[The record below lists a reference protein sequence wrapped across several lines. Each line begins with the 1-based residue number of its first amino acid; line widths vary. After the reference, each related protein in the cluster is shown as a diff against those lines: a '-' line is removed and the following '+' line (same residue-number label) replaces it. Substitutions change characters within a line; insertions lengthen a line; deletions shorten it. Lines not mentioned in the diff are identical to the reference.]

1 MSKDESLYDRLK
13 FLQQFKKE
21 IDAEQNMLIE
31 KSLVTPTSPKD
42 VVFATQLLEERNKGV
57 KSFLLDPL
65 NANDAGGYR
74 SRSYL
79 DVSYGTLRSMAK
91 QTGLISA
98 IISTRKE
105 QVSSYS
111 GYSTESIKP
120 GWRIEKAIDNYF
132 DDAEEYADAK
142 KLSREEKREVSQ
154 IISFIENCG
163 LKKRLYHG
171 DDFDS
176 FLRKFV
182 DDSLTLDQ
190 ACFEIVPSQFC
201 KPYEFF
207 CIDGATVRFASPELE
222 NETEKLR
229 GYYPYAVQL
238 YQNSIY
244 TEYYPWELCMGIRN
258 PTTNIIYNGYG
269 ISELELLIKIVTYIL
284 YSESYTGKFFSQGS
298 NPKGI
303 FLAKSTLSEDKIQE
317 FRQTWTSQISG
328 LTGAHKIPIL
338 SGTEMEWVDMQK
350 SNTDMEFSNWLDYL
364 ARLTCA
370 IFKIDPKELGYN
382 LSSEGNVTYDSSVQ
396 EKIIYSK
403 EKGLVPLLR
412 FIEKQ
417 LNKYIVYP
425 LSNFKYRFKFTG
437 VDNSDSL
444 IENLDLDKVEK
455 GIMSFGEYRAKH
467 GLPTQIEENDF
478 LLNSTWIQYKQMQA
492 GIQQQQ
498 SMMGGGMEG
507 VNSGNEDDNTPSIFS
522 EFTMENPFIRD
533 LEKFAVEK
541 GWKN

>member
-1 MSKDESLYDRLK
+1 M
-13 FLQQFKKE
+13 
-21 IDAEQNMLIE
+21 
-31 KSLVTPTSPKD
+31 
-42 VVFATQLLEERNKGV
+42 
-57 KSFLLDPL
+57 
-65 NANDAGGYR
+65 
-74 SRSYL
+74 
-79 DVSYGTLRSMAK
+79 
-91 QTGLISA
+91 
-98 IISTRKE
+98 
-105 QVSSYS
+105 
-111 GYSTESIKP
+111 
-120 GWRIEKAIDNYF
+120 
-132 DDAEEYADAK
+132 
-142 KLSREEKREVSQ
+142 
-154 IISFIENCG
+154 
-163 LKKRLYHG
+163 
-171 DDFDS
+171 
-176 FLRKFV
+176 
-182 DDSLTLDQ
+182 
-190 ACFEIVPSQFC
+190 
-201 KPYEFF
+201 
-207 CIDGATVRFASPELE
+207 
-222 NETEKLR
+222 
-229 GYYPYAVQL
+229 
-238 YQNSIY
+238 
-244 TEYYPWELCMGIRN
+244 
-258 PTTNIIYNGYG
+258 
-269 ISELELLIKIVTYIL
+269 KIVTYIL

-338 SGTEMEWVDMQK
+338 SGTEMQWVDMQK

-382 LSSEGNVTYDSSVQ
+382 LSSDGNVTYDSSVQ
-396 EKIIYSK
+396 EKILYSK

-444 IENLDLDKVEK
+444 IENLDLGKVEK
-455 GIMSFGEYRAKH
+455 GVMSFAEYRAKH

-492 GIQQQQ
+492 GMQQQQ
-498 SMMGGGMEG
+498 SMMGGAEMGE
-507 VNSGNEDDNTPSIFS
+507 NSENNDDNTRSIFS

-533 LEKFAVEK
+533 LENFAVEK

>member
-13 FLQQFKKE
+13 FLQQFRKE

-31 KSLVTPTSPKD
+31 KSLVSPTSPKD

-132 DDAEEYADAK
+132 DDAEGYADAK
-142 KLSREEKREVSQ
+142 KLSRDEKKEVSQ

-190 ACFEIVPSQFC
+190 ACFEIVSQFC

-207 CIDGATVRFASPELE
+207 CIYGATLRFTS
-222 NETEKLR
+222 
-229 GYYPYAVQL
+229 
-238 YQNSIY
+238 
-244 TEYYPWELCMGIRN
+244 
-258 PTTNIIYNGYG
+258 
-269 ISELELLIKIVTYIL
+269 SEL
-284 YSESYTGKFFSQGS
+284 
-298 NPKGI
+298 
-303 FLAKSTLSEDKIQE
+303 D
-317 FRQTWTSQISG
+317 
-328 LTGAHKIPIL
+328 
-338 SGTEMEWVDMQK
+338 
-350 SNTDMEFSNWLDYL
+350 
-364 ARLTCA
+364 
-370 IFKIDPKELGYN
+370 
-382 LSSEGNVTYDSSVQ
+382 
-396 EKIIYSK
+396 
-403 EKGLVPLLR
+403 
-412 FIEKQ
+412 
-417 LNKYIVYP
+417 
-425 LSNFKYRFKFTG
+425 
-437 VDNSDSL
+437 
-444 IENLDLDKVEK
+444 
-455 GIMSFGEYRAKH
+455 
-467 GLPTQIEENDF
+467 
-478 LLNSTWIQYKQMQA
+478 
-492 GIQQQQ
+492 
-498 SMMGGGMEG
+498 
-507 VNSGNEDDNTPSIFS
+507 
-522 EFTMENPFIRD
+522 
-533 LEKFAVEK
+533 
-541 GWKN
+541 

>member
-364 ARLTCA
+364 TRLTCA

-455 GIMSFGEYRAKH
+455 GVMSFGEYRAKH